1 VSKPELDPADAQVMV
16 NIVDDMVLRGVAA
29 AERGDYDVAAYLD
42 TMVAYLAL
50 CALQKGVCR
59 TVMLNRLEQA
69 LAGRC
74 PCELETK
81 GSA

>member
-1 VSKPELDPADAQVMV
+1 MTKPELEPADAQVLV
-16 NIVDDMVLRGVAA
+16 NIVDDMIVRGVAA
-29 AERGDYDVAAYLD
+29 AERGDYDVPRYLD
-42 TMVAYLAL
+42 TMVSYLAL
-50 CALQKGVCR
+50 CALQRGVCR
-59 TVMLNRLEQA
+59 GTMLRRLEEF